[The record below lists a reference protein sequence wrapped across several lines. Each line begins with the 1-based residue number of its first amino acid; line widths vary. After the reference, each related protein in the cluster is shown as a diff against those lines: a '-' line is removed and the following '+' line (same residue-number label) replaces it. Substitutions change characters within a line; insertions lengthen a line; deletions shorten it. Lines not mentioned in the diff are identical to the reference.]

1 MRRDPV
7 DDRKVLTMENV
18 EDYKHALDV
27 SAIVAITDQKGTII
41 HVNDNFCRISKYNP
55 EELIGQDH
63 RIINS
68 GYHPEEFI
76 KGLWKT
82 IASGKVWKGEMRNRA
97 KDGTIYW
104 VDTTIVPF
112 LKSDGKPY
120 QYVAIRSDITER
132 KNSEEHIKKINEQ
145 AVGHTRELEYKNR
158 QLVDFCNIVSHNL
171 RAPLINISMLV
182 DYLEQCIDEAD
193 RMEVQGKIRPV
204 VDHLLEIFNEL
215 VESVQVRQD
224 GGIKADNIHLQEC
237 LERILVGFAPQSRE
251 YGAEITSEFGVPV
264 VRFPRKYMES
274 IFSNLIS
281 NALKYRHPERAPRI
295 EVQSRKTDRGIL
307 LSVAD
312 NGLGIDLQRHREH
325 LFKIRKTFHRH
336 VDAKGL
342 GLFMTKT
349 QVEAMG
355 GKIWAESTP
364 GKGSVFFVEIK
375 KKDHEEH

>member
-1 MRRDPV
+1 
-7 DDRKVLTMENV
+7 MENV

-27 SAIVAITDQKGTII
+27 SAIVAIIDQKGTII
-41 HVNDNFCRISKYNP
+41 HVNDNFCKISGYSP
-55 EELIGQDH
+55 AELIGQDH

-82 IASGKVWKGEMRNRA
+82 VANGKVWKGEMRNRA
-97 KDGTIYW
+97 KDGSIYW

-112 LKSDGKPY
+112 LNSRGKPY

-132 KNSEEHIKKINEQ
+132 KKGEEHIKKINEQ
-145 AVGHTRELEYKNR
+145 AVRHTRELEYKNR

-182 DYLEQCIDEAD
+182 DYLEQCTDDAD
-193 RMEVQGKIRPV
+193 RMEVQGKMRPV

-224 GGIKADNIHLQEC
+224 IGIKADNIHLGEC
-237 LERILVGFAPQSRE
+237 LDRIMVGFDPQARE
-251 YGAEITSEFGVPV
+251 YGAEITAEFGVPV
-264 VRFPRKYMES
+264 VSFPRKYMES

-281 NALKYRHPERAPRI
+281 NALKYRHPERVPRI

-312 NGLGIDLQRHREH
+312 NGLGIDLQRHRDH
-325 LFKIRKTFHRH
+325 LFKIRKTFHKH

-375 KKDHEEH
+375 EKDHEEH